1 LNEVSKEP
9 QAVSSAPEQTTAE
22 PDQPASADMPQPPE
36 PPSTWKETA
45 RRKDYFEREA
55 QKWKRMYEQERR
67 DAQRREDEMQERI
80 EELRQSEISARTI
93 RNQVE
98 HKLMQIDKNYVLL
111 KETVSANH
119 SEHPDADR
127 MATLMEAYNNLAE
140 NYDTVLSQL
149 TGKSEELQSMQE
161 TRQQLEKEMK
171 ERLARMDRIVERE
184 QQEADRARIRLAEI
198 EHTHHQLL
206 RSFRELNDRYI
217 HLRERQARSTPE
229 PASASTVQ
237 DSSGKTSKS
246 RLKLNRG

>member
-1 LNEVSKEP
+1 
-9 QAVSSAPEQTTAE
+9 
-22 PDQPASADMPQPPE
+22 
-36 PPSTWKETA
+36 
-45 RRKDYFEREA
+45 
-55 QKWKRMYEQERR
+55 
-67 DAQRREDEMQERI
+67 
-80 EELRQSEISARTI
+80 
-93 RNQVE
+93 
-98 HKLMQIDKNYVLL
+98 
-111 KETVSANH
+111 
-119 SEHPDADR
+119 
-127 MATLMEAYNNLAE
+127 MEAYNNLAE